1 MQKQIEAKEITMKAS
16 HLLVAM
22 ACLLAG
28 CGSEPSRT
36 TGNPITDQQLCHFRY
51 GTSTIE
57 EVSQLLGP
65 PSTSGTSSSITF
77 LLYQHHDGPTVGES
91 VTFTFEGGY
100 LSDVSR
106 TATRTA
112 QVAAVPQ
119 CLKYQDRAG
128 AP

>member
-1 MQKQIEAKEITMKAS
+1 MKS
-16 HLLVAM
+16 PHLLVIVAS
-22 ACLLAG
+22 LLAG
-28 CGSEPSRT
+28 CGSEPSTT
-36 TGNPITDQQLCHFRY
+36 TGSAITDQQLCHFRY
-51 GTSTIE
+51 GTTTIE

-77 LLYQHHDGPTVGES
+77 LLYQHHDGPAVSES

-106 TATRTA
+106 TATGSA
-112 QVAAVPQ
+112 EVAAVPL
-119 CLKYQDRAG
+119 CLKYPGTAG